1 MSTVEIVLIVLAV
14 PLMAV
19 ALSTAM
25 PQMRQRSQDRGYERQ
40 LRLRRK
46 AAAATHRRI
55 AEARAREAATADRRA
70 RLAQRIANRALADAH
85 SHEKLAARHD
95 HGLADSEFEVA
106 TR

>member
-1 MSTVEIVLIVLAV
+1 MATVEIVLIVLAI

-25 PQMRQRSQDRGYERQ
+25 PQMRQRSQDRAYERQ

-55 AEARAREAATADRRA
+55 AEARAHEAAEADRRA
-70 RLAQRIANRALADAH
+70 RRAQRIANRALADAH
-85 SHEKLAARHD
+85 SHEDQASLHER
-95 HGLADSEFEVA
+95 GLADSEFEVA